1 MEKHRICD
9 ALFYIR
15 APFSLLH
22 RAHPHPG
29 LPTRQASDLITNVQ
43 RPTGWVVVVVD
54 GGVYGGTGAVTG
66 LVGGCVSV
74 GIRVRAWLCETKK
87 STDTR
92 QSR

>member
-1 MEKHRICD
+1 MHYFIY
-9 ALFYIR
+9 ALLLFFK
-15 APFSLLH
+15 PPSLLY
-22 RAHPHPG
+22 RAHPHPS

-43 RPTGWVVVVVD
+43 RPTGRVVVVG